1 MLLQFCEY
9 VSSAWPPPVREVVL
23 HLECF
28 AAVAVVVEGPAVE
41 PLDCLLWA
49 VAVVELADSLGVVEP
64 QQQVCC
70 CWESGSVGLG
80 VDIVVVVV
88 VGAVVVVEE
97 VADGV
102 VGLELGVVVA
112 VAVVEV
118 VDAGRRWTADPFVGV
133 AAVGRPAVDSLDP
146 RGVDTPG

>member
-1 MLLQFCEY
+1 M
-9 VSSAWPPPVREVVL
+9 
-23 HLECF
+23 
-28 AAVAVVVEGPAVE
+28 
-41 PLDCLLWA
+41 
-49 VAVVELADSLGVVEP
+49 EP
-64 QQQVCC
+64 QQLVCC

-88 VGAVVVVEE
+88 VGAVVAVEE

-102 VGLELGVVVA
+102 VGLELGVV